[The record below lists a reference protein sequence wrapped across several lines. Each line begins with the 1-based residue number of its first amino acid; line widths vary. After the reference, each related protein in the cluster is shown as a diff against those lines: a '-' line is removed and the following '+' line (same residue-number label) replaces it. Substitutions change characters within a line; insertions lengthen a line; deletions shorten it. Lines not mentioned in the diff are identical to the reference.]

1 MSTHANFHISTRKIR
16 GLDRETAD
24 NWTRLGPPLA
34 GALGQTALRG
44 SERSSDHPFQTVD
57 KPPGRPQGAVFM
69 VVSSLIVMCGAF
81 LAAVLRGLTGFG
93 FAIAAVPVL
102 SLVLPP
108 TRVVPLTV
116 VLQLLASS
124 VDFRAAAR
132 ITEWRSVLWLSP
144 GMIVG
149 TPLGLWLLTRLSA
162 NEARLIIGLLLI
174 GSVAVLGRGLRLPER
189 PSHWVAGLVGVISG
203 AMNGVAGM
211 SGPPVVAYLMAL
223 PHSTMVMRAT
233 SLVFFTF
240 TAIVAIVPFTLA
252 GLIDRHAVLLA
263 LLAWPTLFVGTH
275 VGAMVFRRTKPHH
288 HRRIALTI
296 LSGLAMVLIVRA
308 LRLA

>member
-1 MSTHANFHISTRKIR
+1 
-16 GLDRETAD
+16 
-24 NWTRLGPPLA
+24 
-34 GALGQTALRG
+34 
-44 SERSSDHPFQTVD
+44 
-57 KPPGRPQGAVFM
+57 M
-69 VVSSLIVMCGAF
+69 VVPSLIVVLGAF

-116 VLQLLASS
+116 VLQLLASV

-132 ITEWRSVLWLSP
+132 ITDWRSLLWLSA

-162 NEARLIIGLLLI
+162 NEARFTIGLLLI
-174 GSVAVLGRGLRLPER
+174 GSVAVLGGGLRLPQHPAR
-189 PSHWVAGLVGVISG
+189 WVAGLVGVISG

-252 GLIDRHAVLLA
+252 GLIDRHTMLLA
-263 LLAWPTLFVGTH
+263 LLACPTLFVGTH
-275 VGAMVFRRTKPHH
+275 LGALAFRRTKPHH

-308 LRLA
+308 LGLA